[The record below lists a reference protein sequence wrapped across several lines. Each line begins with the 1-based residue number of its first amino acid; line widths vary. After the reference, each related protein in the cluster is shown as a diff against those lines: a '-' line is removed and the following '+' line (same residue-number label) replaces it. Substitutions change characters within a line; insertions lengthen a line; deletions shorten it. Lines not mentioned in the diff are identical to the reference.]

1 MTPIV
6 SLFAR
11 HWPRLMLALLWAIG
25 GEVLSWSF
33 QSDRSELDWLL
44 IVAGYAAMA
53 YAFCDLAVR
62 WNLRDLYGVAALGGL
77 AALLHALLLNP
88 QMALVE
94 IPRTL
99 VTRALGAQGIL
110 LMGMLL
116 MWLLLLGVLPFRR
129 LLFSLAVIMGLC
141 WGTWVR
147 YAPILTDLRAPVI
160 EADTFTLIGVG
171 CILVITLMAYM
182 GTRFP
187 AVAPAQLTLGSYEA
201 GAVATVAIGLLYR
214 QFDQGS
220 IDGVT
225 RGVVIGLIGI
235 CLAMQWFRKDSTRSY
250 FARETQLR
258 PDWPLVIGSLIAFLI
273 CAVVTFNAPIIGD
286 EAFNQLSVVVLIF
299 GIFGVTWL
307 PGVAAILGLRAV
319 LREVSATQQ

>member
-1 MTPIV
+1 MAP
-6 SLFAR
+6 LLAR
-11 HWPRLMLALLWAIG
+11 HWPRLTLALLWAIG
-25 GEVLSWSF
+25 GEVLAWSF
-33 QSDRSELDWLL
+33 QPDRTMLDWLL
-44 IVAGYAAMA
+44 VIAGYIALA
-53 YAFCDLAVR
+53 YALCDLAVR

-116 MWLLLLGVLPFRR
+116 MWLLLLNVLPLRR
-129 LLFSLAVIMGLC
+129 VMLPIAILMGLC

-147 YAPILTDLRAPVI
+147 YAPILTDLRAPVMG
-160 EADTFTLIGVG
+160 ADGFTLVGVG
-171 CILVITLMAYM
+171 CVVTVVAMVIIGKRQMEIEPQHLLLDT
-182 GTRFP
+182 
-187 AVAPAQLTLGSYEA
+187 YEA
-201 GAVATVAIGLLYR
+201 GFIAAVAITLLYR
-214 QFDQGS
+214 QFDRGA
-220 IDGVT
+220 IDNVS
-225 RGVVIGLIGI
+225 RGIVIGLIGI

-250 FARETQLR
+250 FGRAVQIR
-258 PDWPLVIGSLIAFLI
+258 PDWPLLTAGLIGFLI
-273 CAVVTFNAPIIGD
+273 CAVAAFNTPIIGD
-286 EAFNQLSVVVLIF
+286 EAFNQLSAVVLIF

-319 LREVSATQQ
+319 LREVSATQI

>member
-1 MTPIV
+1 MA
-6 SLFAR
+6 SQLAR
-11 HWPRLMLALLWAIG
+11 HWPRLTLALLWAIG
-25 GEVLSWSF
+25 GEILSWSF
-33 QSDRSELDWLL
+33 HPDRSALDWLL
-44 IVAGYAAMA
+44 VIAGYAALS
-53 YAFCDLAVR
+53 YALCDLAVR

-116 MWLLLLGVLPFRR
+116 AWLLLLGVLPLRR
-129 LLFSLAVIMGLC
+129 LMLPIAVIMGLC

-160 EADTFTLIGVG
+160 SADTFTLIGVSCALG
-171 CILVITLMAYM
+171 IAAMAYM

-187 AVAPAQLTLGSYEA
+187 AVTPTQLTLDSYETVF
-201 GAVATVAIGLLYR
+201 VAAVAIGLLYR

-220 IDGVT
+220 IDAVA
-225 RGVVIGLIGI
+225 RGIVVGLIGI

-250 FARETQLR
+250 FTRETQVR
-258 PDWPLVIGSLIAFLI
+258 PDWPLVVGGLIAFLI
-273 CAVVTFNAPIIGD
+273 CAVIAFNAPVIGD

-299 GIFGVTWL
+299 GIFGVSWL

-319 LREVSATQQ
+319 LREVSATQL